1 MHLPKYL
8 KTATPAVQNR
18 REGLLLH
25 CTYDDVW
32 PKCTKP
38 WERTGKQ
45 KNTFVCC
52 SPPLCTFLSL
62 LALSNLISLPTLSS
76 RLWRLRGRRPTL
88 AGWGQ
93 SGFLAAQRRRIAP
106 MHATLENFETA
117 PIFLHYFFLFF
128 PRRQS
133 FFNSSAIFRRAFR
146 PAADSNCK
154 SACHP
159 FKTVWLLYLQ
169 PTFSFVCRT
178 FGRNFIDMSARLEVA
193 PASREKACK

>member
-1 MHLPKYL
+1 MHFPKYL
-8 KTATPAVQNR
+8 KTATLAVQNR
-18 REGLLLH
+18 PEGLLLH

-38 WERTGKQ
+38 WERTGEQ

-76 RLWRLRGRRPTL
+76 RPWRLRGRRPAL
-88 AGWGQ
+88 AGLGQ

-106 MHATLENFETA
+106 MHATREFRDRSNFLA
-117 PIFLHYFFLFF
+117 LFFIF

-159 FKTVWLLYLQ
+159 FKKVWHLYLQ
-169 PTFSFVCRT
+169 PTLSFVCRT